1 MACERAQDGDDGASK
16 GRWLG
21 RVKEYPR
28 KRRRR
33 RERHNLADLCV
44 GHEDDTRAP
53 SCASGQ
59 HAFALRAAVCRFL
72 GATPSAPPR
81 AACSRLEKETVHR
94 RQSLGLALLFQHR
107 PPPLRLLSATKHLRV
122 AQHAALAALRHREGQ
137 KILRAFLQVQGTLT
151 RRHALDGRPGFERI
165 VWAVSHCGIKT
176 EVLLRVKDRT
186 IFLLLVLLLLLLL
199 LPLNAIVG
207 LPVL

>member
-1 MACERAQDGDDGASK
+1 
-16 GRWLG
+16 
-21 RVKEYPR
+21 
-28 KRRRR
+28 
-33 RERHNLADLCV
+33 
-44 GHEDDTRAP
+44 
-53 SCASGQ
+53 
-59 HAFALRAAVCRFL
+59 
-72 GATPSAPPR
+72 
-81 AACSRLEKETVHR
+81 
-94 RQSLGLALLFQHR
+94 
-107 PPPLRLLSATKHLRV
+107 LLSATKHLRV

-176 EVLLRVKDRT
+176 EVLLRFAPTRFSIPTGSFVKDRT